1 MHCIFYLVYGH
12 GNWKKKKNN
21 VSSLHEESLIPK
33 DYGPLVFFFSL
44 LSMHPFSYHLTLKL
58 DTMIDIQGVDC
69 LFTGH
74 PYLHV
79 ITITSIF

>member
-1 MHCIFYLVYGH
+1 MHCTFYLVYGH

-44 LSMHPFSYHLTLKL
+44 TEYASILLSFN
-58 DTMIDIQGVDC
+58 
-69 LFTGH
+69 FEA
-74 PYLHV
+74 
-79 ITITSIF
+79 

>member
-1 MHCIFYLVYGH
+1 MVL
-12 GNWKKKKNN
+12 
-21 VSSLHEESLIPK
+21 L
-33 DYGPLVFFFSL
+33 FFFFPL

-58 DTMIDIQGVDC
+58 DTMIDIQGVDY

>member
-1 MHCIFYLVYGH
+1 MEIG
-12 GNWKKKKNN
+12 KKKKNN

-33 DYGPLVFFFSL
+33 DYGPLVFFFFFFL

>member
-1 MHCIFYLVYGH
+1 MEIG
-12 GNWKKKKNN
+12 KKKKNN

-33 DYGPLVFFFSL
+33 DYGPLVFFFFFL